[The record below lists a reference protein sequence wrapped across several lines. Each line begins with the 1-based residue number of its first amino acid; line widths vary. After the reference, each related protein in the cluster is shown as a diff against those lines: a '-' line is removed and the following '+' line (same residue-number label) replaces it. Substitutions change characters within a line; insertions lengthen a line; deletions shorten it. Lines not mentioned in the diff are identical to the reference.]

1 MELWV
6 YFLDP
11 FACAR
16 EMFMFGPFSIYLL
29 VSCLLLR
36 FGVAQCRARLR
47 YVHVS
52 YRSTQPC
59 IPPGSLNRVP
69 ASAEVKA
76 GMSPLPADP
85 ICHGS
90 SVAVRRV
97 ANCCTP
103 FTLRSS
109 VALKYSNHPIPFCEC
124 WMYSFHR
131 IFGLGTSRNLNLR
144 YRVIMASAR

>member
-90 SVAVRRV
+90 SRSGEA
-97 ANCCTP
+97 CCE
-103 FTLRSS
+103 LLHS
-109 VALKYSNHPIPFCEC
+109 VYLTFVCGPKVFKPPHPI
-124 WMYSFHR
+124 
-131 IFGLGTSRNLNLR
+131 L
-144 YRVIMASAR
+144 